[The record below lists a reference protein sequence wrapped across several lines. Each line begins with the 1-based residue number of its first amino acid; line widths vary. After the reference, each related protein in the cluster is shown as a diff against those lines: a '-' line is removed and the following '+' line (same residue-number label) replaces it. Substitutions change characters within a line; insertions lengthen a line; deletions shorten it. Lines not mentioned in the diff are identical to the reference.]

1 MKINIFIILILFAT
15 NILAAPAQ
23 PGIKTFTQANGQTF
37 SAELKGDEYFSWMVD
52 NMDRVIQYNSASTN
66 YEYSLLVETDGDFS
80 LIHSGVVAMDY
91 TPLGI
96 SSSTAS
102 RAPIIAIDKNKLSQI
117 AQGNRINSDHYL
129 QNLSQSLKLFSLE
142 NP

>member
-1 MKINIFIILILFAT
+1 MKINIYIILILFAT
-15 NILAAPAQ
+15 NIHAAPAA
-23 PGIKTFTQANGQTF
+23 PGIKTFTQSNGQTF

-96 SSSTAS
+96 SSSTS
-102 RAPIIAIDKNKLSQI
+102 SIAPIIAIDKNKLSQI
-117 AQGNRINSDHYL
+117 VQGNRINSDLYL

>member
-15 NILAAPAQ
+15 NILAAPAA

-52 NMDRVIQYNSASTN
+52 NMDRVIQYNSVSTN

-117 AQGNRINSDHYL
+117 VQGNRINSDLYL
-129 QNLSQSLKLFSLE
+129 RNLFQSLKFFSLE